1 MECRVDMPEVLSLP
15 STNGRKRSGASVSFG
30 IGRGEELRLRKY
42 LRLFRLHLF
51 GNMDPLTLFKKSTT
65 QYSLQ
70 EQGS

>member
-1 MECRVDMPEVLSLP
+1 MECRVDMPEVL
-15 STNGRKRSGASVSFG
+15 TGRKRSGASVSFG

-51 GNMDPLTLFKKSTT
+51 GNMDPLTQKVDN
-65 QYSLQ
+65 SLQ